1 MFRKA
6 LILGIIVLLFSFNKG
21 IEKNVSLSNPLNDS
35 SFCRLMDK
43 YSVFNDRFIVND
55 LYTWTTKEQVEEIR
69 KNKNVLIKSSSEK
82 YGKANYDIVLEEKK
96 KQGNEIATLLLNS
109 LYAKKRFAWPHPWA
123 TVRGYPGENYGDQ
136 LLKISFKSDA
146 IVGRFITS
154 NADAPFHFYDMKGKS
169 LSIDYVK
176 QNFDRLAYVYFVN
189 ERKTSKKMLYYRG
202 TMRRR
207 STRII
212 NSEGPFPYREYVI
225 CNQEMIREVSVG
237 TDAIKQKL
245 KYDIDFLEFLKI
257 NFWLDE
263 DKGGCGPVDKFDA
276 YLETTVMDDW
286 SSNWLTAYCCDYGK
300 IIALVNEYYDL
311 NKKQLNKTV
320 DVLNAA
326 LMNQST
332 PFVITY

>member
-1 MFRKA
+1 
-6 LILGIIVLLFSFNKG
+6 
-21 IEKNVSLSNPLNDS
+21 
-35 SFCRLMDK
+35 
-43 YSVFNDRFIVND
+43 
-55 LYTWTTKEQVEEIR
+55 
-69 KNKNVLIKSSSEK
+69 
-82 YGKANYDIVLEEKK
+82 
-96 KQGNEIATLLLNS
+96 
-109 LYAKKRFAWPHPWA
+109 
-123 TVRGYPGENYGDQ
+123 
-136 LLKISFKSDA
+136 
-146 IVGRFITS
+146 
-154 NADAPFHFYDMKGKS
+154 
-169 LSIDYVK
+169 
-176 QNFDRLAYVYFVN
+176 
-189 ERKTSKKMLYYRG
+189 
-202 TMRRR
+202 
-207 STRII
+207 
-212 NSEGPFPYREYVI
+212 
-225 CNQEMIREVSVG
+225 MIREVSVG